1 MFDSVFSPNTSAIF
15 RAKTPDYVKPK
26 SIKINLDRLENG
38 GANTLTDAFSR
49 VVSKALKDLDGAIK
63 AKDSKAIENYQ
74 AVLIPELT
82 KSIYGMWLGGW
93 NIGRKHG
100 DNEIKSQQKK
110 GTNIANFDEDL
121 LDAELA
127 SIENVP
133 AQNAIA
139 NRSKTLAS
147 DISSTQWGKI
157 KSHLFAAIQPQSETG
172 EPISRSELLKRINS
186 ELGDRGFK
194 NRAEKIARTELTF
207 AYNAGRLQTY
217 RDSGL
222 VSHVVFLSILD
233 DRRCQVCE
241 GRHGMMI
248 DLNDIE
254 TVSAN
259 TPPMHVNCRCV
270 LSPRLAT
277 PENQQ
282 ELDNQ
287 TQDSKKRRLFE
298 APPKWLAAG
307 ILAAILLSQ
316 KKVRVPGSGV
326 ATPGISVPSP
336 VREAIE
342 QGLVDAALASQIQK
356 IAKATGEVQTAEQIR
371 QRRKN
376 QTESLPSQGVIE
388 IQPRLVLNGVELN
401 SATPE
406 QIREGLKEFLPKKQL
421 DDLIDYLQ
429 ENKVSSIDDLL
440 DVKGISRKSKA
451 FKILQGLA
459 DKDKLRIELEKLT
472 SPSELWLKNL
482 GFSRSESKA
491 IFDELKNKPSESWS
505 DLKRRLKKRGISDDR
520 IQRAIDKL
528 KSIEAQEKRQVVGLD
543 DYVPMIPDVTLDSP
557 EIAVGKLIKQREIG
571 LQRRREALQE
581 IKDLGIELA
590 KIRSDEKRFNVR
602 LRRMNKRNPKEF
614 VSPEEIRIKEIR
626 YARVQAKIEQA
637 QKKANAIGFQLE
649 KANLALNQLDI
660 PNLTPAAKL
669 RNQVVQNLG
678 DEGSTLLNA
687 TNSLKAQISNEI
699 DSQMSKGFIPPNK
712 RIAGLEQANNRAK
725 LIIEPVSNLIEKTN
739 LEDLQSKLTALQ
751 SHYQNLLDPLYPENF
766 FGRDI
771 QNDLT
776 SLRAELKRVK
786 TEIDNAVG
794 LLKRT
799 DQTLTAT
806 TNQTESILGKMGYL
820 KTGAQLEKQ
829 AKELESQILNWENRV
844 KKTRNYE
851 QTYEPFSQI
860 ERQQPLDKLIQDAT
874 DIKTQIPRFKKE
886 LESRFRP
893 GLNNAKSTISDI
905 AIQTKKLE
913 QLQKEIDGILTDTSK
928 LPITKAQIPSSDVG
942 TYNATVEL
950 RKISRE
956 ITEETKRL
964 KALAGASR
972 VNLDESLKSQ
982 NKTYQQYEKQRFGD
996 EQTPSWEKNLSP
1008 MVESRI
1014 TQVEDAVKKLE
1025 AIGQDWNIGFLVDLG
1040 QKIDVGVDTAGKTL
1054 KVRRWLDV
1062 NGLSPEDLTLL
1073 PGTGKKVGYEAIRQ
1087 LADETLRQYNIV
1099 QSNIRIIK
1107 KDTQFKVFTD
1117 GGLVEEDKFLKW
1129 AEDQAAYWQNQV
1141 KTSTSD
1147 NWQGSS
1153 YERVDKLWKSLDGKK
1168 ASDVK
1173 VRESIKPDDVQ
1184 GQLRKT
1190 IGKYQDWQRKYTILK
1205 EQGEVTGNG
1214 IRSLNDAQ
1222 KKLLNEQNI
1231 LLEQLDRYNLDS
1243 SNLIRDNADNAL
1255 QIWEKVKQDAG
1266 KPVFFDVKGKAIE
1279 RGELFKQLDE
1289 IDNKLKQ
1296 SLNMREIKIEPL
1308 TYQADKASSMIKDRN
1323 ILNQALTELEPK
1335 ITEIQQQIQRLATAG
1350 KGTKKLET
1358 QLNKLQLE
1366 KQIKQQ
1372 QLGEVIQDIR
1382 DLRLPPLQNEKI
1394 QILKGQIG
1402 ETQKQLTGI
1411 KSEIATLRREITA
1424 LKEQPLDGSA
1434 SGIKRQNRLNAL
1446 EGSITRK
1453 NQDLFKVVGVLN
1465 DQRGELGRLRAGS

>member
-1 MFDSVFSPNTSAIF
+1 MFDSVFSPNPSAIF

-63 AKDSKAIENYQ
+63 TKDSKAIENYQ

-110 GTNIANFDEDL
+110 GTNTANFDEDL

-157 KSHLFAAIQPQSETG
+157 RGHILSAIQPQSETG

-217 RDSGL
+217 KDSGL

-277 PENQQ
+277 PDNQQ
-282 ELDNQ
+282 ELDDQ

-326 ATPGISVPSP
+326 ATPGISIPSP
-336 VREAIE
+336 VREAVE
-342 QGLVDAALASQIQK
+342 RGLVDVALAAQIQK

-376 QTESLPSQGVIE
+376 QTESLPDQGVIE

-421 DDLIDYLQ
+421 DDLINYLQ
-429 ENKVSSIDDLL
+429 ENKISSIDDLL
-440 DVKGISRKSKA
+440 EVKGISRKSKA

-505 DLKRRLKKRGISDDR
+505 DLKRRLKKRGISGDR

-543 DYVPMIPDVTLDSP
+543 NSVPMVPDVTLDSP

-637 QKKANAIGFQLE
+637 QKKANAIGLQLE
-649 KANLALNQLDI
+649 RANLALNQLDI

-669 RNQVVQNLG
+669 RNQAVQNLG
-678 DEGSTLLNA
+678 DEGSTLLDA

-712 RIAGLEQANNRAK
+712 KIAGLEQANNRAK
-725 LIIEPVSNLIEKTN
+725 LITEPVSNLIEKTN
-739 LEDLQSKLTALQ
+739 LEDLRSKLTALQ

-786 TEIDNAVG
+786 TEIDDAVS

-874 DIKTQIPRFKKE
+874 DIKTQIPKFKKE

-956 ITEETKRL
+956 ITEEVKRL

-1040 QKIDVGVDTAGKTL
+1040 QKIDDGVDATGKAL
-1054 KVRRWLDV
+1054 KVRRWLDA
-1062 NGLSPEDLTLL
+1062 NGLSPEDLTLS
-1073 PGTGKKVGYEAIRQ
+1073 PGTGRKVGYEAIRQ

-1099 QSNIRIIK
+1099 QSNIRSIK
-1107 KDTQFKVFTD
+1107 KDTQFKVFTEN
-1117 GGLVEEDKFLKW
+1117 GLIEEDKFLKW

-1190 IGKYQDWQRKYTILK
+1190 IGKYQDWQRKYTVLK

-1243 SNLIRDNADNAL
+1243 SNLIRDNADNTM
-1255 QIWEKVKQDAG
+1255 QIWEKVRQDAG

-1289 IDNKLKQ
+1289 IENKLKQ

-1308 TYQADKASSMIKDRN
+1308 TYQADKASLMIKDRN

-1335 ITEIQQQIQRLATAG
+1335 ITEIQQQIQQLATAG

-1465 DQRGELGRLRAGS
+1465 NQRGELGKLRGGS

>member
-913 QLQKEIDGILTDTSK
+913 QLQKEIDGILIDTSK

>member
-326 ATPGISVPSP
+326 ATPGISIPSP
-336 VREAIE
+336 VREAVE

-678 DEGSTLLNA
+678 DEGSTLLDA

-1190 IGKYQDWQRKYTILK
+1190 IGKYQDWQRKYTVLK

>member
-1 MFDSVFSPNTSAIF
+1 MFDSVFSPNPSAIF

-63 AKDSKAIENYQ
+63 TKDSKAIENYQ

-93 NIGRKHG
+93 NLGRKHG
-100 DNEIKSQQKK
+100 GNEIKFQQKK
-110 GTNIANFDEDL
+110 GTNTANFDEDL

-157 KSHLFAAIQPQSETG
+157 KSHLFAAVQPQAETG

-217 RDSGL
+217 KDSGL

-277 PENQQ
+277 PDNQQ
-282 ELDNQ
+282 ELDDQ

-326 ATPGISVPSP
+326 ATPGISIPSP
-336 VREAIE
+336 VREAVE
-342 QGLVDAALASQIQK
+342 RGLVDVALAAQIQK

-376 QTESLPSQGVIE
+376 QTESLPDQGVIE

-421 DDLIDYLQ
+421 DDLINYLQ
-429 ENKVSSIDDLL
+429 ENKISSIDDLL
-440 DVKGISRKSKA
+440 EVKGISRKSKA

-505 DLKRRLKKRGISDDR
+505 DLKRRLKKRGISGDR

-543 DYVPMIPDVTLDSP
+543 NSVPMVPDVTLDSP

-649 KANLALNQLDI
+649 RANLALNQLDI

-669 RNQVVQNLG
+669 RNQAVQNLG
-678 DEGSTLLNA
+678 DEGSTLLDA

-712 RIAGLEQANNRAK
+712 KIAGLEQANNRAK
-725 LIIEPVSNLIEKTN
+725 LITEPVSNLIEKTN
-739 LEDLQSKLTALQ
+739 LEDLRSKLTALQ

-786 TEIDNAVG
+786 TEIDDAVS

-874 DIKTQIPRFKKE
+874 DIKTQVPKFKKE

-956 ITEETKRL
+956 ITEEVKRL

-1040 QKIDVGVDTAGKTL
+1040 QKIDDGVDATGKAL
-1054 KVRRWLDV
+1054 KVRRWLDA
-1062 NGLSPEDLTLL
+1062 NGLSPEDLTLS
-1073 PGTGKKVGYEAIRQ
+1073 PGTGRKVGYEAIRQ

-1099 QSNIRIIK
+1099 QSNIRSIK
-1107 KDTQFKVFTD
+1107 KDTQFKVFTEN
-1117 GGLVEEDKFLKW
+1117 GLIEEDKFLKW

-1190 IGKYQDWQRKYTILK
+1190 IGKYQDWQRKYTVLK

-1231 LLEQLDRYNLDS
+1231 LLEQLNRYNLDS
-1243 SNLIRDNADNAL
+1243 SNLIRDNADNTM
-1255 QIWEKVKQDAG
+1255 QIWEKVRQDAG

-1289 IDNKLKQ
+1289 IENKLKQ

-1308 TYQADKASSMIKDRN
+1308 TYQADKASLMIKDRN

-1335 ITEIQQQIQRLATAG
+1335 ITEIQQQIQQLATAG

-1465 DQRGELGRLRAGS
+1465 NQRGELGKLRGGS

>member
-110 GTNIANFDEDL
+110 GTNTANFDEDL

-157 KSHLFAAIQPQSETG
+157 KSHLLAAIQPQSETG

-326 ATPGISVPSP
+326 ATPGISIPSP
-336 VREAIE
+336 VREAVE

>member
-1 MFDSVFSPNTSAIF
+1 MFDSVFSPNPSAIF

-63 AKDSKAIENYQ
+63 TKDSKAIENYQ

-110 GTNIANFDEDL
+110 GTNTANFDEDL

-157 KSHLFAAIQPQSETG
+157 RGHILSAIQPQSETG

-217 RDSGL
+217 KDSGL

-277 PENQQ
+277 PDNQQ
-282 ELDNQ
+282 ELDDQ

-326 ATPGISVPSP
+326 ATPGISIPSP
-336 VREAIE
+336 VREVVE
-342 QGLVDAALASQIQK
+342 RGLVDVALATQIQK

-376 QTESLPSQGVIE
+376 QTESLPDQGVIE

-421 DDLIDYLQ
+421 DDLINYLQ
-429 ENKVSSIDDLL
+429 ENKISSIDDLL
-440 DVKGISRKSKA
+440 EVKGISRKSKA

-459 DKDKLRIELEKLT
+459 DKDKLSIELEKLT

-505 DLKRRLKKRGISDDR
+505 DLKRRLKKRGISGDR

-543 DYVPMIPDVTLDSP
+543 NSVPMVPDVTLDSP

-637 QKKANAIGFQLE
+637 QKKANAIGLQLE
-649 KANLALNQLDI
+649 RANLALNQLDI

-669 RNQVVQNLG
+669 RNQAVQNLG
-678 DEGSTLLNA
+678 DEGSTLLDA

-712 RIAGLEQANNRAK
+712 KIAGLEQANNRAK
-725 LIIEPVSNLIEKTN
+725 LITEPVSNLIEKTN
-739 LEDLQSKLTALQ
+739 LEDLRSKLTALQ

-786 TEIDNAVG
+786 TEIDDAVS

-874 DIKTQIPRFKKE
+874 DIKTQVPKFKKE

-956 ITEETKRL
+956 ITEEVKRL

-1040 QKIDVGVDTAGKTL
+1040 QKIDDGVDATGKAL
-1054 KVRRWLDV
+1054 KVRRWLDA
-1062 NGLSPEDLTLL
+1062 NGLSPEDLTLS
-1073 PGTGKKVGYEAIRQ
+1073 PGTGRKVGYEAIRQ

-1099 QSNIRIIK
+1099 QSNIRSIK
-1107 KDTQFKVFTD
+1107 KDTQFKVFTEN
-1117 GGLVEEDKFLKW
+1117 GLIEEDKFLKW

-1190 IGKYQDWQRKYTILK
+1190 IGKYQDWQRKYTVLK

-1231 LLEQLDRYNLDS
+1231 LLEQLNRYNLDS
-1243 SNLIRDNADNAL
+1243 SNLIRDNADNTM
-1255 QIWEKVKQDAG
+1255 QIWEKVRQDAG

-1289 IDNKLKQ
+1289 IENKLKQ

-1308 TYQADKASSMIKDRN
+1308 TYQADKASLMIKDRN

-1335 ITEIQQQIQRLATAG
+1335 ITEIQQQIQQLATAG

>member
-1 MFDSVFSPNTSAIF
+1 MFDSVFSPNSSAIF

-26 SIKINLDRLENG
+26 SIKINLNRLESG
-38 GANTLTDAFSR
+38 GVNTLTDAFSR
-49 VVSKALKDLDGAIK
+49 VVSKALKDLDGAIRT
-63 AKDSKAIENYQ
+63 KDSKAIEDYQ

-100 DNEIKSQQKK
+100 NNEIKSQQKK
-110 GTNIANFDEDL
+110 GTANFDEDL
-121 LDAELA
+121 LDTELA

-133 AQNAIA
+133 AQTAIA

-157 KSHLFAAIQPQSETG
+157 KNHLFAAIQPQSETG
-172 EPISRSELLKRINS
+172 EPINRSELLKRINS
-186 ELGDRGFK
+186 ELGDKGFK

-217 RDSGL
+217 KDSGL
-222 VSHVVFLSILD
+222 VSHVVFLSIMD

-241 GRHGMMI
+241 DRHGMTI

-259 TPPMHVNCRCV
+259 TPPMHVMCRCV
-270 LSPRLAT
+270 LSPRLAD
-277 PENQQ
+277 PSNQD
-282 ELDNQ
+282 ELDKDSQ
-287 TQDSKKRRLFE
+287 SSKKRKLFN

-316 KKVRVPGSGV
+316 KKARVPGSGV
-326 ATPGISVPSP
+326 ASPGISIPSP
-336 VREAIE
+336 VREAVE
-342 QGLVDAALASQIQK
+342 RGLVDVALASQLHR

-376 QTESLPSQGVIE
+376 QTESLPGQGVIE
-388 IQPRLVLNGVELN
+388 IQPRLFLNGVELN

-406 QIREGLKEFLPKKQL
+406 EIREGLKEFLPKKQL
-421 DDLIDYLQ
+421 DDLINYLQ

-451 FKILQGLA
+451 FKTLQGLA

-491 IFDELKNKPSESWS
+491 IFDELKDKPSKSWS

-520 IQRAIDKL
+520 IQRAIDKI

-543 DYVPMIPDVTLDSP
+543 DYVPMIPDDVTLDTP
-557 EIAVGKLIKQREIG
+557 EIAVGKIIKQREIG
-571 LQRRREALQE
+571 LQQRREALQE

-590 KIRSDEKRFNVR
+590 KIRSDESRFNVR

-614 VSPEEIRIKEIR
+614 VSPEEIRIREVR
-626 YARVQAKIEQA
+626 QARIQTKIEQA
-637 QKKANAIGFQLE
+637 QKKANAIGLQLE

-669 RNQVVQNLG
+669 RNQAVENLG
-678 DEGSTLLNA
+678 NEGSSLSDA

-712 RIAGLEQANNRAK
+712 KIAGLEQANNRAK

-739 LEDLQSKLTALQ
+739 LEGLQSKLTELQ

-771 QNDLT
+771 QNELT

-786 TEIDNAVG
+786 AEIDSSVR

-806 TNQTESILGKMGYL
+806 TNQTESILGRMGYL

-829 AKELESQILNWENRV
+829 AKELESQILDWENRV
-844 KKTRNYE
+844 KKTKNYE

-860 ERQQPLDKLIQDAT
+860 ERQQPLDKLTQDAM
-874 DIKTQIPRFKKE
+874 DIKAQVPKFKKE

-893 GLNNAKSTISDI
+893 GLDNAKSTISDI

-913 QLQKEIDGILTDTSK
+913 QLQKEIDGILADTSK
-928 LPITKAQIPSSDVG
+928 LPITKTQIPDSDIG
-942 TYNATVEL
+942 TYNAAVEL

-1014 TQVEDAVKKLE
+1014 IQIEDAVKKLE
-1025 AIGQDWNIGFLVDLG
+1025 AIGQDWNIGFLIDIG
-1040 QKIDVGVDTAGKTL
+1040 QKIDDGVDATGKAL
-1054 KVRRWLDV
+1054 KVRRWFDA

-1073 PGTGKKVGYEAIRQ
+1073 PLTGKKVGYEAIRQ
-1087 LADETLRQYNIV
+1087 LADETLRQYSIV
-1099 QSNIRIIK
+1099 QSSIRTLK
-1107 KDTQFKVFTD
+1107 KDTQFKVFTEN
-1117 GGLVEEDKFLKW
+1117 GLIEEGEFLKW
-1129 AEDQAAYWQNQV
+1129 AEDQAVYWQNQI
-1141 KTSTSD
+1141 KSSTSD

-1190 IGKYQDWQRKYTILK
+1190 VGKYQDWQRKYTVLK

-1243 SNLIRDNADNAL
+1243 SNLIRDNADNTL
-1255 QIWEKVKQDAG
+1255 QIWEKVRQDAG

-1289 IDNKLKQ
+1289 IENKLKQ

-1308 TYQADKASSMIKDRN
+1308 TYQADKASAMIRDRN

-1335 ITEIQQQIQRLATAG
+1335 ISEIQQQIQQLSIAK
-1350 KGTKKLET
+1350 KGTKKLEA
-1358 QLNKLQLE
+1358 QLSKLQLE

-1372 QLGEVIQDIR
+1372 QLGEVIQDVR
-1382 DLRLPPLQNEKI
+1382 DLRLPPLQNEQI
-1394 QILKGQIG
+1394 QILKGQIVN
-1402 ETQKQLTGI
+1402 TQKQLTGI
-1411 KSEIATLRREITA
+1411 QSEMATLRREITA

-1453 NQDLFKVVGVLN
+1453 NQDLFKVVGMLN
-1465 DQRGELGRLRAGS
+1465 NQREELGKLRAGS